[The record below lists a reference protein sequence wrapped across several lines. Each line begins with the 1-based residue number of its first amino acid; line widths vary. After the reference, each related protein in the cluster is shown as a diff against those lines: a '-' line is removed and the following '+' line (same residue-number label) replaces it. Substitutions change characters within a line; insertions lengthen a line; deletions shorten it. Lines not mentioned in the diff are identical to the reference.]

1 MALVMGITLPAGVD
15 IIYNKTLKMY
25 DISVMCNVGKNPRF
39 FPRSKKLTLR
49 EVTYLYQIAFAW
61 AQLSEE
67 IKAQWNQAA
76 DVLGWHG
83 YNLYVQD
90 KSYRLKNGIGGD
102 ATPSIHHQYLV
113 GHLNISAPASSAL
126 IAQYNSRRVNFP
138 ATFGLSF
145 KTDLA
150 ASGPQP
156 SARFKFTWT
165 RYYVGE
171 NIESTEVI
179 ELPLVSGWTNEIK
192 SITQYKGIRGR
203 WRVELELV
211 DVTGD
216 IWFDNVEVLY
226 SGEVKINDPF
236 CDDVVKWWKGES
248 LPEGV
253 TFETIYPT
261 GSAL

>member
-83 YNLYVQD
+83 YNLYVQY

-102 ATPSIHHQYLV
+102 ATPSIYHQYLV
-113 GHLNISAPASSAL
+113 GHLNISA
-126 IAQYNSRRVNFP
+126 QRVMP
-138 ATFGLSF
+138 
-145 KTDLA
+145 
-150 ASGPQP
+150 
-156 SARFKFTWT
+156 
-165 RYYVGE
+165 
-171 NIESTEVI
+171 
-179 ELPLVSGWTNEIK
+179 
-192 SITQYKGIRGR
+192 
-203 WRVELELV
+203 
-211 DVTGD
+211 
-216 IWFDNVEVLY
+216 
-226 SGEVKINDPF
+226 
-236 CDDVVKWWKGES
+236 
-248 LPEGV
+248 
-253 TFETIYPT
+253 
-261 GSAL
+261 